1 MIRKKKK
8 KIFKKRETPKVC
20 RFCHEKITDID
31 YKDISKIRRY
41 VSGRG
46 KILAASIT
54 GNCAK
59 HQRMLTAAIK
69 RARFMS
75 LFPFVQE

>member
-1 MIRKKKK
+1 MIRKKRK
-8 KIFKKRETPKVC
+8 KIFKRETPKIC

-31 YKDISKIRRY
+31 YKDVSRIRRY

-59 HQRMLTAAIK
+59 HQRILTTAIK
-69 RARFMS
+69 RARFMA
-75 LFPFVQE
+75 LLPFVQK

>member
-8 KIFKKRETPKVC
+8 KIFKRETPKVC
-20 RFCHEKITDID
+20 RFCNEKITDVD
-31 YKDISKIRRY
+31 YKDISRIRRY

-59 HQRMLTAAIK
+59 HQRMLTTAIK

-75 LFPFVQE
+75 LLPFVQE